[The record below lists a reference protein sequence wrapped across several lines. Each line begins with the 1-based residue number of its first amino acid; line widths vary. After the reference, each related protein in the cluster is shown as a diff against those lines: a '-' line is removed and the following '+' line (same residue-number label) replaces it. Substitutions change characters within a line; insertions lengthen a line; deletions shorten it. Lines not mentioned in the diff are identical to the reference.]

1 MQKKI
6 QSLKLVVPFLT
17 LLVIVGTAFAGRLP
31 SVLASSLSNFSTST
45 SCAGNNYSN
54 LPNSDCNSNT
64 PYPSQ
69 GSCQLAWINGGGGT
83 VALDVSK
90 VGDDQG
96 LRSTLGGYNLRCA
109 ADVKATSCTLTPGAN
124 DSGNIN
130 LDLANV
136 MNRSPWIYQHLN
148 GQFGL
153 SCNTTTST
161 NATNN
166 SNSYF
171 YIVSGLDG
179 SRYVDIQNGRT
190 DPGTDGIPIV
200 AYNKNYPPTDNQLW
214 TFVSD
219 AENDGYGYLQSKS
232 NLILDIQGGQT
243 NPGACVIA
251 FTKDASESDNQL
263 WKFVSDG
270 MNGGVYGYLQSK
282 SNLVLDIPG
291 SSPNRSKPLIAYSQD
306 QPLSP
311 NQIWI
316 KVPQF

>member
-17 LLVIVGTAFAGRLP
+17 FLVIVGTAFAGSLP
-31 SVLASSLSNFSTST
+31 SVLAGSLSNFSTSA
-45 SCAGNNYSN
+45 SCAGNNN
-54 LPNSDCNSNT
+54 NNMPNSDCNTNT
-64 PYPSQ
+64 PDPPQ

-83 VALDVSK
+83 VALDVRN
-90 VGDDQG
+90 VGNDQG

-109 ADVKATSCTLTPGAN
+109 ADVKASSCTLTPGTN
-124 DSGNIN
+124 DSGNTN
-130 LDLANV
+130 LDLVNV
-136 MNRSPWIYQHLN
+136 INRSPWIYQHL

-153 SCNTTTST
+153 NCHKTMST

-166 SNSYF
+166 SSGYF
-171 YIVSGLDG
+171 YIVSALDG

-190 DPGTDGIPIV
+190 DPGTDGIPII

-232 NLILDIQGGQT
+232 NLVLDIQHGST
-243 NPGACVIA
+243 NPGGSVIA
-251 FTKDASESDNQL
+251 FTKKRSESDNQL

-270 MNGGVYGYLQSK
+270 MNGGLYGYLQSK

-291 SSPNRSKPLIAYSQD
+291 SSPDRSKPLIAFSQN
-306 QPLSP
+306 QSLSP

-316 KVPQF
+316 EVPQP